1 MKKNNRKKSK
11 SILVSIIVA
20 IIIAMMISGC
30 GGNSSDTTSS
40 ETTSSETTSSETTSS
55 DTTSSDTT
63 SSESTSLDSSF
74 DSSDE
79 VKEDEIVSFEG
90 VKLSQLTQL
99 TLNEHIDFTIPYTW
113 TFGRIDADEE
123 SVKEAIA
130 VTGDKAVMTIF
141 LKNVQVSDE
150 KALLSEEMS
159 NLNSTY
165 PEYDFKKSELFENEV
180 AIIEG
185 TSEQGDVKMYIAIIP
200 KGEESVWVTYAY
212 ESADSLAEMYFTGAI
227 SEMLQKK

>member
-20 IIIAMMISGC
+20 IIISMMISGC

-40 ETTSSETTSSETTSS
+40 NTTSSETTSS
-55 DTTSSDTT
+55 DTMSSDTT
-63 SSESTSLDSSF
+63 SSESTSLDSSL

-141 LKNVQVSDE
+141 LKNIQVSDE

-185 TSEQGDVKMYIAIIP
+185 TSEQGDVKMYIAVVP
-200 KGEESVWVTYAY
+200 EGEESVWVTYAY
-212 ESADSLAEMYFTGAI
+212 ESADSIAEMYFSSAI